1 MHTSTSARAGP
12 RRPNTRQ
19 MFSTSRE
26 INHGV
31 YANGF
36 GEGEWGRLE
45 SERSS
50 MYEYEPLAAPRGAS
64 PVPKLALP

>member
-1 MHTSTSARAGP
+1 
-12 RRPNTRQ
+12 